1 MFSPEDDEL
10 PPDDTPHR
18 TRKRVVEES
27 QLARSRREM
36 DRERVQLDEKRRR
49 QMEERFQTIGSGTS
63 ADPAKIMVNIGKA
76 DSEPAVYLNPHIGNK
91 IKRHQVEGVQF
102 LWREIV
108 QDRRSKQGCLLA
120 HEMGLGK
127 TMQV

>member
-18 TRKRVVEES
+18 RRKRAVEES
-27 QLARSRREM
+27 QLTRSRREM
-36 DRERVQLDEKRRR
+36 DRERIQLDEKRRR

-76 DSEPAVYLNPHIGNK
+76 DGEPAVYLNPHIGNK